1 MIKKTQA
8 SQLEGKNINSNKICV
23 VASKAKKLSWHS
35 ACSTEDGLLAEIY
48 RLNT

>member
-1 MIKKTQA
+1 MIEKTQA
-8 SQLEGKNINSNKICV
+8 SQLEGKKHQQQQNMCG
-23 VASKAKKLSWHS
+23 SKAKELSWQS